1 MKAIWKA
8 GSGKKRKEGALQ
20 ERGNTTLGELL
31 EERDKNWREMKV
43 KAQDGKEWRKS

>member
-1 MKAIWKA
+1 MEGRKRQE
-8 GSGKKRKEGALQ
+8 KKRGRPTRTWKYDIG
-20 ERGNTTLGELL
+20 GLL